1 MQTRDNGRGC
11 LAAEGIP
18 LACLQTSCSWFKM
31 WSCFVLAALFLGTAI
46 STQQRAFKEDDRVHA
61 GDKAAAPPYKVMYYD
76 SQRVDHFDYRTYDVY
91 SQKYLISGI
100 QS

>member
-11 LAAEGIP
+11 LAAEGTS
-18 LACLQTSCSWFKM
+18 CLQTSCSWFKM

-46 STQQRAFKEDDRVHA
+46 STQQRAFKGDDRVHA
-61 GDKAAAPPYKVMYYD
+61 EDKVAPPYKVMYYD
-76 SQRVDHFDYRTYDVY
+76 SQRVDHFDYRSYDVY